1 MTRLTL
7 RAFGPAQSAP
17 NRTQALR
24 AAFGAMAGL
33 LITHAALWGLG
44 RLFGLTDL
52 GLLAHPLLMAPLGA
66 SAVLIYAVPS
76 SPLAQPWSVV
86 VGNTLSAALAL
97 MALQLGLPPM
107 ATLGLAV
114 LASLIAMA
122 WARCLHPPGGAVA
135 LATVLADP
143 AGMQASLI
151 WVGLPVFAGSA
162 LLMGF
167 GVAYHRA
174 LGTAYPVS
182 PRPLPLAP
190 AGGIL
195 RP

>member
-1 MTRLTL
+1 
-7 RAFGPAQSAP
+7 
-17 NRTQALR
+17 
-24 AAFGAMAGL
+24 
-33 LITHAALWGLG
+33 
-44 RLFGLTDL
+44 
-52 GLLAHPLLMAPLGA
+52 
-66 SAVLIYAVPS
+66 
-76 SPLAQPWSVV
+76 
-86 VGNTLSAALAL
+86 
-97 MALQLGLPPM
+97 
-107 ATLGLAV
+107 
-114 LASLIAMA
+114 
-122 WARCLHPPGGAVA
+122 

-151 WVGLPVFAGSA
+151 WMGLTVFAGSA

>member
-17 NRTQALR
+17 NQRQALH

-33 LITHAALWGLG
+33 LFTQAVLWGLG
-44 RLFGLTDL
+44 WLFGLTDL

-86 VGNTLSAALAL
+86 VGNSLAAVLAL
-97 MALQLGLPPM
+97 LALQLGWLPV

-114 LASLIAMA
+114 FASLIVMA
-122 WARCLHPPGGAVA
+122 WARCLHPPAGAVA
-135 LATVLADP
+135 LATVLAAP
-143 AGMQASLI
+143 
-151 WVGLPVFAGSA
+151 VGLQANFIWLGFTVFAGSA
-162 LLMGF
+162 LLVAF

-174 LGTAYPVS
+174 FGRRYPD
-182 PRPLPLAP
+182 LP
-190 AGGIL
+190 
-195 RP
+195 